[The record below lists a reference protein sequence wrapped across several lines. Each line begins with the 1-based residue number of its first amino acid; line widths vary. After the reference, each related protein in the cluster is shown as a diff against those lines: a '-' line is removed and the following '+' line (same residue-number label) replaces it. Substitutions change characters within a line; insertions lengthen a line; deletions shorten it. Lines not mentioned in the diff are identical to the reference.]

1 MRITSAILALICAG
15 CGPQAPHAV
24 SIPVPDGGTIRADVY
39 GAGERAVVLAHGG
52 RFDRS
57 SWGAQARVLEKA
69 GWRVVAIDLRASV
82 LSRSGEETGCLYDAS
97 CLAVDVLAAVRYV
110 RGSGAETVA
119 VVGASLGGG
128 AAAQASVE
136 ASPGEIDR
144 LVLLAHMPIAS
155 PERMQGRVLFIVARD
170 DPGPGGTPRL
180 ATVREQY
187 EKVRGPKSL
196 VVLDGSA
203 HAQLI
208 FETPGGGHAMD
219 EILEFL
225 SAP

>member
-1 MRITSAILALICAG
+1 
-15 CGPQAPHAV
+15 
-24 SIPVPDGGTIRADVY
+24 VY

-57 SWGAQARVLEKA
+57 SWAAQARVLEMA
-69 GWRVVAIDLRASV
+69 GWRVVAIDFRASV
-82 LSRSGEETGCLYDAS
+82 LSRSGAETDCLYDAS

-110 RGSGAETVA
+110 RESGAETVA

-136 ASPGEIDR
+136 AAPGEIDR

-155 PERMQGRVLFIVARD
+155 PERIQGRVLFIVARD
-170 DPGPGGTPRL
+170 DSGPGGTPRL
-180 ATVREQY
+180 ASVRAQY
-187 EKVRGPKSL
+187 EEVRGPKSL

-208 FETPGGGHAMD
+208 FETPVGGHAMD
-219 EILEFL
+219 EILLFL

>member
-1 MRITSAILALICAG
+1 MRLKLAILVLVCAG
-15 CGPQAPHAV
+15 CGPQAPRPV
-24 SIPVPDGGTIRADVY
+24 SIPVPDGGTIHADEY

-57 SWGAQARVLEKA
+57 SWRAQARVLEKA
-69 GWRVVAIDLRASV
+69 GWRVVAIDFRASV
-82 LSRSGEETGCLYDAS
+82 LSRSGEETDCLYDAS

-110 RGSGAETVA
+110 RESGAETVA
-119 VVGASLGGG
+119 LVGASLGGG

-136 ASPGEIDR
+136 APSGEIDR

-155 PERMQGRVLFIVARD
+155 PERIQGRVLFIVARD
-170 DPGPGGTPRL
+170 DPGPGDTPRL
-180 ATVREQY
+180 ASVCEQY

-203 HAQLI
+203 HAQHI
-208 FETPGGGHAMD
+208 FETPVGGRAMD
-219 EILEFL
+219 EILAFL